1 MHRRQGV
8 YFLACG
14 LRFPGRETLRGGWL
28 GGAGLSGDSAPGFDV
43 MQEHAGD
50 KARPVAPL
58 PRPGRMVP
66 GAGVGGVA
74 FQPGDGTAGRVQQG
88 GLDLIGPG
96 IERGGLGLLAV
107 LPRLAGSQP
116 VGGVQ
121 HRRALDRVDGH
132 VEVGNLVRVRAAPGR
147 TGLGQLGCSGVRMRG
162 QVRRHGGLFAFAGR
176 RGLAGRDKEF
186 SARADV
192 VLVHGRSRQGPP
204 GRSGRARRHLSRPTG
219 LAVRRPGCSRT
230 SPRRSLRRA
239 GPRSGRP
246 RRGLDAA
253 S

>member
-1 MHRRQGV
+1 
-8 YFLACG
+8 
-14 LRFPGRETLRGGWL
+14 
-28 GGAGLSGDSAPGFDV
+28 
-43 MQEHAGD
+43 
-50 KARPVAPL
+50 
-58 PRPGRMVP
+58 
-66 GAGVGGVA
+66 VA

-192 VLVHGRSRQGPP
+192 VLVQTTDHGRVHLAAQAERGGTFPGPLAGRFAGQGVV
-204 GRSGRARRHLSRPTG
+204 GH
-219 LAVRRPGCSRT
+219 RPG
-230 SPRRSLRRA
+230 
-239 GPRSGRP
+239 
-246 RRGLDAA
+246 AA
-253 S
+253 SGVLARGQVGHVVACMQRRDRSH